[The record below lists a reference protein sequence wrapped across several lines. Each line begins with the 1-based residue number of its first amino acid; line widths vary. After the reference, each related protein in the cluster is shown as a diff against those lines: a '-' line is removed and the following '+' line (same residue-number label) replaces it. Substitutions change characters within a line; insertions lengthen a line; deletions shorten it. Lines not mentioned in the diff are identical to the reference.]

1 MNATDISIDLSSLFS
16 SVAKGI
22 YFYNPNTGAVTSKL
36 TGYMHGTKNGAE
48 RRYTLK
54 RADATRWCPTVA
66 VKLSDIKR
74 AATQWCEAQRK
85 LDVAVAK
92 STKASVA
99 VKGWIIGS
107 TDGNGGFSIAPR
119 PVVHVDINKVNAE
132 LERLAKNHPGKTF
145 VKFRIENFAK
155 SGGVQIF

>member
-16 SVAKGI
+16 AVAKGI
-22 YFYNPNTGAVTSKL
+22 YFYNPYTGAVTSKL
-36 TGYMHGTKNGAE
+36 TGYMHGTKVGAE

-54 RADATRWCPTVA
+54 RADGAWSRTIA
-66 VKLSDIKR
+66 VNLSDIKR
-74 AATQWCEAQRK
+74 AATHWCEAQRK